1 MSQRHYGYGAKM
13 NANISETALKEQR
26 LLKIS
31 IIATLLLSM
40 ITIAFGFLSHATA
53 LAFDGFY
60 SLIDAMMTYVALII
74 ARLIIKGDNDR
85 FQYGMWHLEPLLI
98 FINGSV
104 LAFTCMYAFLSA
116 VGDLVTG
123 GKVVNFEMGAIFEG
137 ISAILC
143 LLIYFYLRRG
153 TKKLNSDLLRVD
165 AKAWLVSG
173 VLSAALFVSLILGQW
188 LQNSSSYAHFAPYV
202 DPVILA
208 GASLFILPF
217 PLMTLWS
224 ASKEILEIAPEE
236 LSKKVNAIAEGVA
249 KRHGF
254 IDYEYHVSKTGRQ
267 QFIEIGLVAPTRE
280 TVKTFGDL
288 DQIREEIAKEMG
300 DLGPGYWLS
309 VDFTADKRWI

>member
-1 MSQRHYGYGAKM
+1 MK
-13 NANISETALKEQR
+13 NNIQDTALKEQR

-31 IIATLLLSM
+31 IIATLLLSL
-40 ITIAFGFLSHATA
+40 ITIIFGFLSHASA

-74 ARLIIKGDNDR
+74 ARLIMKGDNDR

-104 LAFTCMYAFLSA
+104 LAFTCMYAFLNA
-116 VGDLVTG
+116 MTGLVAG

-137 ISAILC
+137 ISSILC
-143 LLIYFYLRRG
+143 LMIYFYLRHG

-173 VLSAALFVSLILGQW
+173 VLSSALFISLILGQL
-188 LQNSSSYAHFAPYV
+188 LQSSEKYGHLAAYV

-208 GASLFILPF
+208 IASLIILPF
-217 PLMTLWS
+217 PLITLWS

-236 LSKKVNAIAEGVA
+236 LSQKVNIIAESVA
-249 KRHGF
+249 RRHGF

-267 QFIEIGLVAPTRE
+267 QFIEIGLVASSRDTI
-280 TVKTFGDL
+280 KSFGDL
-288 DQIREEIAKEMG
+288 DRIREEIAKGMG